1 MNDFNFIQIVGCIN
15 AEKLLFCKCENPLR
29 MRILLY
35 FALNF
40 HHWDVK
46 HIQISVEQPEI
57 QFFIVKSQNY
67 LFTPIKVHTTAQ
79 KMLFSKN
86 PSQNYQQC
94 KEYRAPK
101 NSTFK

>member
-1 MNDFNFIQIVGCIN
+1 MNDFAFIHVGGCIN
-15 AEKLLFCKCENPLR
+15 AEKLLFYKCENPLR

-35 FALNF
+35 FTVNL

-46 HIQISVEQPEI
+46 HIQISAEQPEI
-57 QFFIVKSQNY
+57 QFFIFNCQNY

-79 KMLFSKN
+79 KMLFAKN
-86 PSQNYQQC
+86 PIQHHQQC
-94 KEYRAPK
+94 KDCRAPD

>member
-1 MNDFNFIQIVGCIN
+1 MNDFPFIHIGGCIN
-15 AEKLLFCKCENPLR
+15 AEKLLFCKNENPLR

-35 FALNF
+35 FALNL

-57 QFFIVKSQNY
+57 QFFIFKSQND

-79 KMLFSKN
+79 KMLFVKN
-86 PSQNYQQC
+86 PNHQQC
-94 KEYRAPK
+94 KECRAPK